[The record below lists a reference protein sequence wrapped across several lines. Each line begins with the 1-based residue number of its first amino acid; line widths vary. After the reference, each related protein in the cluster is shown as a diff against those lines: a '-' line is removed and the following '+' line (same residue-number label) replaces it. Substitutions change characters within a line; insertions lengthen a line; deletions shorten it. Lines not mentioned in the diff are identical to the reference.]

1 MRQFSNHIV
10 VMIINK
16 CSVLF
21 KKKRSEKMN
30 TDEKFYKKLE
40 LYPIIKQTILIY
52 DSVER
57 LKYLINLRG
66 NGIPDDLYAVY
77 LRMCIQM
84 DTQDIPLN
92 ILHEAFEGITK
103 EMIMYDSELEDFFNL
118 PEIITIFRGTDC
130 NEDPPR
136 ISWSLLEEK
145 AKWFY
150 NGKMFKAEIPKDSIL
165 AFFNQNT
172 DEKEVLVLLESG
184 YSVIY

>member
-1 MRQFSNHIV
+1 
-10 VMIINK
+10 
-16 CSVLF
+16 
-21 KKKRSEKMN
+21 MN

-40 LYPIIKQTILIY
+40 LYPKVKQTMSIS

-57 LKYLINLRG
+57 LKYLINLRK
-66 NGIPDDLYAVY
+66 NGIPDVLYAVY
-77 LRMCIQM
+77 LRFCIQM
-84 DTQDIPLN
+84 DIWGVPLDL
-92 ILHEAFEGITK
+92 LHEAFEGITK
-103 EMIMYDSELEDFFNL
+103 EMIMYDSELKDFSEL

-150 NGKMFKAEIPKDSIL
+150 NGKMLKAEIPKDLIL
-165 AFFNQNT
+165 AFFSQNT
-172 DEKEVLVLLESG
+172 DEKEVLVFLESG